1 MANLNRPAISTGP
14 LVAADLHRVT
24 LVCPPCTGLCN
35 QGRDCHPQAAEACTE
50 IGADP
55 DPYDGTQVFRGLFS
69 AVAITAILAGLVLA
83 LT

>member
-1 MANLNRPAISTGP
+1 MSNLNSPQIVRGP
-14 LVAADLHRVT
+14 LLASDLHRVT

-50 IGADP
+50 IGAD
-55 DPYDGTQVFRGLFS
+55 DPYDGTQVFRGLAS
-69 AVAITAILAGLVLA
+69 AIAITAILAGLVLA